1 MNLFFNYWIRASAND
16 DDDSDSSIWLTD
28 YLVFAVVY
36 VLKMIRWVI
45 VDFFKGFMLKMSNC
59 VYLLVLKES
68 HIE

>member
-16 DDDSDSSIWLTD
+16 DDGDNSIRLTD